1 MSIFLLNDI
10 SPQEGTLLHMEQ
22 ASVDISNIG
31 LGTIST
37 VKQAVPRVQLT
48 HE

>member
-22 ASVDISNIG
+22 ASVDISNVG
-31 LGTIST
+31 LETIST